1 LVWGFWNST
10 FLIFQNFDSE
20 PRYACF
26 SIFLYPRSVSLF
38 LHLSLCTFSQNKAL
52 GMLNPN
58 LLKFLGYHN
67 RFLRYLQKRVNFFN
81 SAFYSARTFLNFSQL
96 FGIPLA
102 IKFEPDK
109 IEMFCFLLLKAD
121 IHGFPAAIFVD

>member
-10 FLIFQNFDSE
+10 FFIFQNFDCE

-26 SIFLYPRSVSLF
+26 SIFLYLKGVSLF
-38 LHLSLCTFSQNKAL
+38 LHLSLFTFSQNKAL
-52 GMLNPN
+52 GQLNPN

-81 SAFYSARTFLNFSQL
+81 SAFYSARTFFDFLQL
-96 FGIPLA
+96 FRIPFA
-102 IKFEPDK
+102 IKFEPGK
-109 IEMFCFLLLKAD
+109 IELFCFFPLKDD
-121 IHGFPAAIFVD
+121 IHGFPAAKIVD